1 MDGKPIK
8 NTIYLDHAATTPV
21 HPKVLEA
28 MLPYF
33 SEKFGNPSTIY
44 ALGQEARQVVDE
56 SRASVADILG
66 CKPKEVIFTS
76 GGTESDNAAIKGAAF
91 ALQEKGNH
99 IITSPV
105 EHHAVLEACHQM
117 EKSGF
122 EVTFLPVNC
131 YGRVG
136 VEAVAAAITDKT
148 TVVSIMLA
156 NNEVGTIQPIE
167 DIARMLQE
175 KHQDRHIVL
184 HTDAVQGGGALDLN
198 VQRLG
203 VDMLSLS
210 AHKFYGP
217 KGIGILYVKQGAPF
231 SPQQKGG
238 TQESNRRAG
247 TENVPGIV
255 GAAAAFRLAAEHRES
270 NNAVCRRVRDRLV
283 EGIKA
288 RIPDVVHTGHP
299 EVRLPNNASF
309 CFQYVEGESILLH
322 LDFANIAAASGSA
335 CTSGSLEPSH
345 CLLAMGVP
353 PEIAH
358 GSLRFT
364 FGPENT
370 DEEVDQVLTVLAQV
384 VERLRAMSPFAQAKG
399 KKSQ

>member
-122 EVTFLPVNC
+122 EVTLLPVDCN
-131 YGRVG
+131 GRVS
-136 VEAVAAAITDKT
+136 V
-148 TVVSIMLA
+148 
-156 NNEVGTIQPIE
+156 
-167 DIARMLQE
+167 
-175 KHQDRHIVL
+175 
-184 HTDAVQGGGALDLN
+184 
-198 VQRLG
+198 
-203 VDMLSLS
+203 
-210 AHKFYGP
+210 
-217 KGIGILYVKQGAPF
+217 
-231 SPQQKGG
+231 
-238 TQESNRRAG
+238 
-247 TENVPGIV
+247 
-255 GAAAAFRLAAEHRES
+255 
-270 NNAVCRRVRDRLV
+270 
-283 EGIKA
+283 
-288 RIPDVVHTGHP
+288 
-299 EVRLPNNASF
+299 
-309 CFQYVEGESILLH
+309 
-322 LDFANIAAASGSA
+322 
-335 CTSGSLEPSH
+335 
-345 CLLAMGVP
+345 
-353 PEIAH
+353 
-358 GSLRFT
+358 
-364 FGPENT
+364 
-370 DEEVDQVLTVLAQV
+370 
-384 VERLRAMSPFAQAKG
+384 
-399 KKSQ
+399 